1 MIFCGW
7 ISGEIYT
14 GYVVLFLAGLQLQV
28 LVTQELLLERHCVT
42 LDQIFHDLVLA
53 DIGLLGHSPDILE
66 ILNMIVWI
74 NSEHLAIDL
83 LVFIRTLHHRP
94 PYIIVV
100 IISHILD
107 RQPKMFHKQFRP
119 EIVSKLLYFPLGLDG
134 NALQIA
140 FSVNLDFG

>member
-14 GYVVLFLAGLQLQV
+14 WYVVLFLAGLQLQV
-28 LVTQELLLERHCVT
+28 LVAQELFLERHCVT

-66 ILNMIVWI
+66 ILDVVIWI
-74 NSEHLAIDL
+74 NPEHLAIDL
-83 LVFIRTLHHRP
+83 LVFIGTLHHRP
-94 PYIIVV
+94 PDIIVV

-119 EIVSKLLYFPLGLDG
+119 EIVSKLLHFPLGLDG
-134 NALQIA
+134 DSLQIA
-140 FSVNLDFG
+140 FGVDL